1 MIVIPYMIGDV
12 VVAANAVILPKLQ
25 LVNSRIVGLNYQY
38 GPFLEVCE
46 TIMQATKNDTTSA
59 KKYPLVCL
67 VLPITENSTAG
78 VVGIDQNTPI
88 TLIIATYS
96 NNTDKSAARYA
107 KNFVPI
113 LYPIVDE
120 ILEQFDNDGRFLFEI
135 TPMINH
141 TKTDYPYWGGAP
153 DAKDAQK
160 ANPFGDW
167 CDAIELKINLKIL
180 TPNCN

>member
-12 VVAANAVILPKLQ
+12 VAKANTVLLPKLQ
-25 LVNSRIVGLNYQY
+25 AAKPNIVGINYQY
-38 GPFLEVCE
+38 GPFLEVCA
-46 TIMQATKNDTTSA
+46 TIMQNTKNDGTSA

-67 VLPITENSTAG
+67 VLPITENSDG
-78 VVGIDQNTPI
+78 KVVGIDQNTPI
-88 TLIIATYS
+88 TLIIATIS
-96 NNTDKSAARYA
+96 NPTDKSAARYA
-107 KNFVPI
+107 KNFIPI

-120 ILEQFDNDGRFLFEI
+120 ILEQFDNDSRFLFESKDL
-135 TPMINH
+135 INH

-167 CDAIELKINLKIL
+167 CDAIELKINLKIN
-180 TPNCN
+180 TSNCQ